1 MKFLNVGAL
10 EFVFILL
17 LILVVLGP
25 RKAVKTAGELGAL
38 VKKVTSSKFWKD
50 LVNTSEEIRDLP
62 RKMMD
67 EAELKE
73 TISSLDRKVGEVKG
87 IIQNDQAEIRKQV
100 GEVNRTIGGRPSTNS
115 DQTES

>member
-1 MKFLNVGAL
+1 MQFLNIGAL

-25 RKAVKTAGELGAL
+25 RKAVKTAGELGTL
-38 VKKVTSSKFWKD
+38 IKKVTNSKFWKD

-73 TISSLDRKVGEVKG
+73 TINSLDRRVGEVKG
-87 IIQNDQAEIRKQV
+87 IIQKDQTEIHQQI
-100 GEVNRTIGGRPSTNS
+100 GEFTRTIGTKPSTDPDKAEN
-115 DQTES
+115 

>member
-1 MKFLNVGAL
+1 MKFLNIGTL

-25 RKAVKTAGELGAL
+25 RKTIKTAGELGAL
-38 VKKVTSSKFWKD
+38 IKKVTRSKFWRD

-67 EAELKE
+67 EADLQE
-73 TISSLDRKVGEVKG
+73 TITSLDRKVGEVKG
-87 IIQNDQAEIRKQV
+87 LIQSNQTEIHEQV
-100 GEVNRTIGGRPSTNS
+100 GEGTRTIGEKPSAKS
-115 DQTES
+115 DTTEN

>member
-1 MKFLNVGAL
+1 MKFLNIGAL

-17 LILVVLGP
+17 LILIVLGP
-25 RKAVKTAGELGAL
+25 RKAVKTAGELGVL
-38 VKKVTSSKFWKD
+38 IKNVTSSKFWKD

-73 TISSLDRKVGEVKG
+73 TISSFDRKVGEVKG
-87 IIQNDQAEIRKQV
+87 IIQNDQADIYKEV
-100 GEVNRTIGGRPSTNS
+100 GEVTRTIGEKPSSNPETGGN
-115 DQTES
+115 

>member
-1 MKFLNVGAL
+1 MKFLNIGTL

-25 RKAVKTAGELGAL
+25 RKAVKTAGELGNL
-38 VKKVTSSKFWKD
+38 IKKVTGSQFWKD

-67 EAELKE
+67 EAELQE
-73 TISSLDRKVGEVKG
+73 TINSLDRKVGEVKG
-87 IIQNDQAEIRKQV
+87 IVKKDQTDINKQV
-100 GEVNRTIGGRPSTNS
+100 GEVTRTIGEKASVRP
-115 DQTES
+115 DTEEN